1 MKFVFMLIPQNSKGF
16 TLLSLLFGLAILLMV
31 LPCVGI
37 FYQSL
42 SMDNHYQEQA
52 VRLAFQFLADQ
63 SEQSVEMQVSGNT
76 LLFEPGEGS
85 IISISQY
92 EDLLRRQ
99 VAGEGHEILLRDVS
113 DFAIEQLTFGLKI
126 TVMMDRGEQYE
137 KIIPYP

>member
-1 MKFVFMLIPQNSKGF
+1 MKFVYMLIPQNSKGF
-16 TLLSLLFGLAILLMV
+16 TLISLLFGLAILLMV

-42 SMDNHYQEQA
+42 PTENHYQEQA

-63 SEQSVEMQVSGNT
+63 SEQSVEMRVEGND
-76 LLFEPGEGS
+76 LLFESEEGS

-99 VAGEGHEILLRDVS
+99 VSGEGHEILLRNVS
-113 DFAIEQLTFGLKI
+113 DFSTELLPFGLKM
-126 TVMMDRGEQYE
+126 TVVMGGGEQYE
-137 KIIPYP
+137 KIIRYP